1 MTANEDQE
9 MELEALRSIYEG
21 DECFKELSPTSFQYR
36 IGDIGGPKAFI
47 VEVSWPATYPETAPT
62 VSMNAFFNNSIS
74 LPVKRS
80 IIAKLLEQAE
90 ANLGTVMTY
99 TLFEYAKDNQ
109 EKLMENHE
117 PFSSSLILSSET
129 DNTTVSSN
137 NVPSAKKKDK
147 KDQLSK
153 AQKRKLAGRTDHRGE
168 LPRGWNWVDVIKHLS
183 KTGGKDDD

>member
-21 DECFKELSPTSFQYR
+21 DECFKELSPTCFQYR
-36 IGDIGGPKAFI
+36 IGDLGNPKAFI
-47 VEVSWPATYPETAPT
+47 VEVSWPETYPETVPV
-62 VSMNAFFNNSIS
+62 VSMNTFFNNSIS
-74 LPVKRS
+74 QPVKQS
-80 IIAKLLEQAE
+80 IIAKLLEEAE

-117 PFSSSLILSSET
+117 PFSSAVMSSEP
-129 DNTTVSSN
+129 NSTTVSSN
-137 NVPSAKKKDK
+137 NASSSKKKEK

-153 AQKRKLAGRTDHRGE
+153 AQKRKLAERTDHRGE